1 MEIET
6 HRHNDDRAAD
16 GCLASP
22 SGLPANIIRFGRFL
36 RSQGLP
42 VAWSQVLDTL
52 HSVEHIDIGQKV
64 LFYHALRCNLVSR
77 YEHLAP
83 FQRLFR
89 IYWTADADVCQ
100 TTGGKPGGTAAGDK
114 DPTAPWR
121 RENFFKER
129 ATGGNQGQKDV
140 VSLAYSPQAMEKQ
153 AGHVFPSFETS
164 TALYASMVKLLENL
178 QRRTSR
184 RMQYSRQGSKL
195 SLRRLLRKNI
205 QFGGEPF
212 VLEYQQRKIRKRRVV
227 IFCDISGSM
236 DIYTLMTLQFVHAL
250 QRIIPMVEV
259 FFFGTA
265 LTRVT
270 PLLRSADF
278 ATALGSMTQTVKDWG
293 GGTRIGLCLK
303 TFTTTF
309 GRRWLTRKTIVMI
322 FSDGWDRGETD
333 LLKQQMAIIKGRA
346 YKTLWFNPLIGT
358 RDYQPI
364 CRGMR
369 AALPFIDYFMAARQ
383 LYDFKAIGQVLA
395 KMQV

>member
-1 MEIET
+1 MDIET
-6 HRHNDDRAAD
+6 HTRNGIIPAD
-16 GCLASP
+16 ESLASK

-52 HSVEHIDIGQKV
+52 HSVEHIDIGQKA
-64 LFYHALRCNLVSR
+64 LFYNALRCNLISR
-77 YEHLAP
+77 CEHLEP
-83 FQRLFR
+83 FERLFQ
-89 IYWTADADVCQ
+89 IYWTADSDGSQA
-100 TTGGKPGGTAAGDK
+100 TGCKPGNDRGGGD
-114 DPTAPWR
+114 DTTSAWR
-121 RENFFKER
+121 RESFFSQN
-129 ATGGNQGQKDV
+129 ATGGNDGQEDV
-140 VSLAYSPQAMEKQ
+140 ASLSYSPQAIEQQ
-153 AGHVFPSFETS
+153 AGHDPTSFEAS
-164 TALYASMVKLLENL
+164 ASLYDSMVKLLENL

-184 RMQYSRQGSKL
+184 RMQYSRHGPKL

-205 QFGGEPF
+205 QFGGEPL
-212 VLEYQQRKIRKRRVV
+212 VLEYQKRKIRKRRAV

-270 PLLRSADF
+270 PLLQSGDF
-278 ATALGSMTQTVKDWG
+278 ATVLDGMTRTVKDWG

-309 GRRWLTRKTIVMI
+309 GRRWLSSKTIVMI

-333 LLKQQMAIIKGRA
+333 LLKQQMALIKSRA
-346 YKTLWFNPLIGT
+346 HKVLWFNPLVGT
-358 RDYQPI
+358 RDYQPT

-369 AALPFIDYFMAARQ
+369 AALPFVDYFLASRRM
-383 LYDFKAIGQVLA
+383 YDFKTIGKVLA
-395 KMQV
+395 RLMV